1 MSVRLQSLRQGVW
14 TGNAADP
21 KEVGEA
27 LRDLYSWLSQ
37 LKICDVVPV
46 TGAVWSEPFSI
57 AVALRPQIVV
67 LSDARLAGTL
77 EAVDAGA
84 IQWESSAD
92 NRVSIARARS
102 LQPSVSYDLKFLV
115 VY

>member
-1 MSVRLQSLRQGVW
+1 MSARLQSLRQGIW

-27 LRDLYSWLSQ
+27 LRDLYSWLSKI
-37 LKICDVVPV
+37 KICDVVPV

-67 LSDARLAGTL
+67 VSDARLAGTL

-84 IQWESSAD
+84 AQWESVAND
-92 NRVSIARARS
+92 RVSITRVRS
-102 LQPSVSYDLKFLV
+102 LQPGVSYDLKFLV